1 MSKVAKGALI
11 GAGVGAVTGAINE
24 IERLE
29 LLSAEH

>member
-11 GAGVGAVTGAINE
+11 GAGVGAVTGAIVNE

-29 LLSAEH
+29 LLSEH